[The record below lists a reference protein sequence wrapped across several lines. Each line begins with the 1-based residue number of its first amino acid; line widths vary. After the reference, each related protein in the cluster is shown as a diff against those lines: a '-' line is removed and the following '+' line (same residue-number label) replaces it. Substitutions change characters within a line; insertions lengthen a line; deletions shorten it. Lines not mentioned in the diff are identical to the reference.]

1 LHGKVSTTL
10 SRAVKMRFHTA
21 SVDSSLLLIPHADS

>member
-21 SVDSSLLLIPHADS
+21 SVDNGRRQVSPGRD